1 MLVPEGVCMGRLLTL
16 LLGLLVVAGVTYYVL
31 QRSLE
36 SQAALESAPK
46 RQLDN
51 VRERSKE
58 IERDSQKR
66 ADELFKKSE

>member
-1 MLVPEGVCMGRLLTL
+1 MGRLLTL

-46 RQLDN
+46 QQLDR

>member
-1 MLVPEGVCMGRLLTL
+1 M
-16 LLGLLVVAGVTYYVL
+16 VAGVTYYVL

>member
-1 MLVPEGVCMGRLLTL
+1 MGRILSL

-31 QRSLE
+31 QHSLE
-36 SQAALESAPK
+36 SQAALQSAPK
-46 RQLDN
+46 QQLDR
-51 VRERSKE
+51 VRDRSKE

>member
-1 MLVPEGVCMGRLLTL
+1 MGRLLTL

>member
-1 MLVPEGVCMGRLLTL
+1 MGRLLTL

-46 RQLDN
+46 QQLDR
-51 VRERSKE
+51 VRDRSKE